1 MLTWGGVPVNFPRF
15 GSIATHAGIA
25 SLLYCSKE
33 YVIAAPVVEQVR
45 SGTKS
50 SDIPFL
56 TTAVSGLSFGIIFV
70 LQLAEVLLRNVM
82 VELTTRFSVVK
93 VFVDSTV
100 RVTEPEVME

>member
-1 MLTWGGVPVNFPRF
+1 M
-15 GSIATHAGIA
+15 
-25 SLLYCSKE
+25 
-33 YVIAAPVVEQVR
+33 
-45 SGTKS
+45 
-50 SDIPFL
+50 
-56 TTAVSGLSFGIIFV
+56 